1 MKTFSAFK
9 RWYSLSEAADFINE
23 AMDDSLT
30 VEDVVE
36 LISTGELPA
45 WYDARGLYA
54 VSVAPACPLNGHP
67 SPVLSINGYPTRD
80 HQKLGFVD
88 FVIEKGQV
96 RVLDDYHRIVAI
108 DRFDGVS
115 IPIDGD
121 QAMTVLAGGK
131 LLFDDDDSML
141 QLVCRKNDAP
151 ARSLHSLDFKPDH
164 LSFDRE
170 AVLLR
175 AVDLRA
181 AIERVSTALSPL
193 STSVPEHSES
203 RANPDAQDVR
213 RTDAYQTKLLALLL
227 EGARQWWSSYD
238 PADPTTAPKN
248 DEVKAWFK
256 KNGVA
261 DRVAEVMAQI
271 LRADGLPTGPRK
283 SADR

>member
-1 MKTFSAFK
+1 MKSFSSFK

-23 AMDDSLT
+23 TMDDSLT
-30 VEDVVE
+30 IEDVVE

-67 SPVLSINGYPTRD
+67 SSVLLINGHRTRD

-88 FVIEKGQV
+88 FVIEKGPV
-96 RVLDDYHRIVAI
+96 RVLDDYYRIVAI
-108 DRFDGVS
+108 ERFDGVS
-115 IPIDGD
+115 IPIDSD
-121 QAMTVLAGGK
+121 QAMTVLVGGK

-151 ARSLHSLDFKPDH
+151 ARSLDSIDFQPDH
-164 LSFDRE
+164 LLFDRE

-181 AIERVSTALSPL
+181 AIERVSIASSPL
-193 STSVPEHSES
+193 STSVPGHSES

-213 RTDAYQTKLLALLL
+213 RGGDYQTKLLALLL
-227 EGARQWWSSYD
+227 DGAREWWSSYD
-238 PADPTTAPKN
+238 PADPSTAPKS

-256 KNGVA
+256 NKGA
-261 DRVAEVMAQI
+261 AARVAEVMAQI

-283 SADR
+283 R